1 MGWQLDMKPMA
12 RDSKVSHEGPSWPE
26 VLKAW
31 RAAKGLT
38 QREAAGFFEVTLRTY
53 QRWEDGEVRPLFN
66 TPQMVEEVLS

>member
-1 MGWQLDMKPMA
+1 MKTMA
-12 RDSKVSHEGPSWPE
+12 RDSNVSLAGPSWPE

-38 QREAAGFFEVTLRTY
+38 QREAAVFFEVALRTY
-53 QRWEDGEVRPLFN
+53 QNWEEGGARPIFK